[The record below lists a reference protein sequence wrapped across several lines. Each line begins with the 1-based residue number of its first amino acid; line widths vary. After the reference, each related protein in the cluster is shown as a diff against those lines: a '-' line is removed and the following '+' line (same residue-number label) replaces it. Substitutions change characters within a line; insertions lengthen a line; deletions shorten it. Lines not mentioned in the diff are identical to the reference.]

1 MLFNSFFFCPMNC
14 YTKNLDF
21 MAEKVGRG
29 ISSKLHQSS
38 GIRNRAMMLLCRD
51 FLDACRKKTH
61 HDLVFGRFENSICQT
76 DDIRMILIVQCFSI
90 HLCLFARKK
99 TLIVSQTDENNCLP
113 NPCHN
118 GGKCIDGI
126 NDYTCECVA
135 GYLGKNC
142 SVGECVGVNPSL
154 TYPF

>member
-1 MLFNSFFFCPMNC
+1 MQ
-14 YTKNLDF
+14 
-21 MAEKVGRG
+21 EK
-29 ISSKLHQSS
+29 K
-38 GIRNRAMMLLCRD
+38 
-51 FLDACRKKTH
+51 H
-61 HDLVFGRFENSICQT
+61 HDLEFGRFENSICQT

-90 HLCLFARKK
+90 HLCLFTRKK

-142 SVGECVGVNPSL
+142 SVGECVVGVKPSL

>member
-1 MLFNSFFFCPMNC
+1 MPNRRHKNDFDCSMFLYSSMSFHP
-14 YTKNLDF
+14 
-21 MAEKVGRG
+21 
-29 ISSKLHQSS
+29 
-38 GIRNRAMMLLCRD
+38 
-51 FLDACRKKTH
+51 
-61 HDLVFGRFENSICQT
+61 
-76 DDIRMILIVQCFSI
+76 
-90 HLCLFARKK
+90 KK